1 MEFLKTLFDKWIDL
15 TKNSNFELLMA
26 SPFNKLGGHIQAIIV
41 AVGTGK
47 GEGEED
53 EKVKAKQI
61 FNGEPETFCEPPF
74 VYNCPENSF
83 FCFICKK
90 SLHETINNVHRSSSS
105 DDKIYLEINETE
117 FEIFFV
123 YKEEQK
129 IPSNDTKW
137 IETLMRKIYK
147 NLNKEGLVDRQQNS
161 SILYNLSLF
170 KTFEYLENLLKNKN
184 EKEKNIFNQSFI
196 YLKNWAKGTF

>member
-1 MEFLKTLFDKWIDL
+1 LKKTCPIATAVIEQLIKQLFNYL
-15 TKNSNFELLMA
+15 
-26 SPFNKLGGHIQAIIV
+26 
-41 AVGTGK
+41 
-47 GEGEED
+47 
-53 EKVKAKQI
+53 I
-61 FNGEPETFCEPPF
+61 FQ
-74 VYNCPENSF
+74 
-83 FCFICKK
+83 K